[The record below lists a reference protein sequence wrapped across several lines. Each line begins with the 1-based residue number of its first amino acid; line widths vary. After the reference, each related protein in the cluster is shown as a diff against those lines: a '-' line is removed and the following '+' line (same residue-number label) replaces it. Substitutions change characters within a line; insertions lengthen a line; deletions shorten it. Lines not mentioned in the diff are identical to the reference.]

1 MIKKFRKDSLVAMK
15 VLMSK
20 GINIYRQYKMPILYI
35 IFGGLTTLV
44 NIVVYFV
51 CYNVAGLSNVFS
63 TIIAWILSVI
73 FAFITNKFYV
83 FESKSKNLF
92 YEISTFFGCRFGTGI
107 LDVGIM
113 YLTVDILNWNALLM
127 KIISNI
133 IVIVLNYILS
143 KVIIFKKKA

>member
-1 MIKKFRKDSLVAMK
+1 MK
-15 VLMSK
+15 VLIGK
-20 GINIYRQYKMPILYI
+20 GINIYNQYKMPILYI

-44 NIVVYFV
+44 NILVYFL
-51 CYNVAGLSNVFS
+51 CYDVSGLSNVLS

-73 FAFITNKFYV
+73 FAFITNKLYV
-83 FESKSKNLF
+83 FESKENNVF

-107 LDVGIM
+107 LDVGLM
-113 YLTVDILNWNALLM
+113 YLTVDILKWNALLM
-127 KIISNI
+127 KIISNV